1 MTVSVTIQVAYQKA
15 VRQLAKLGV
24 DLDPIV
30 LLRAIGLRQI
40 KWSTDNIKAGG
51 LAMAWTR
58 MSKNTIA
65 ANPKRSGPRFF
76 SSRYTARLKQALTM
90 NVQGSKSVQVG
101 ITDRFAE
108 YHHFGTKPYVIR
120 PVNARFLRF
129 VVAGAVTSRAGRV
142 VSFTTRTGRVVSFK
156 AKTGTARY
164 EKNVAFAREVHHP
177 GLPARP
183 LLPTKAIGEQLALM
197 VLQAR
202 IDQAV
207 QRSNQ
212 P

>member
-1 MTVSVTIQVAYQKA
+1 
-15 VRQLAKLGV
+15 
-24 DLDPIV
+24 
-30 LLRAIGLRQI
+30 
-40 KWSTDNIKAGG
+40 
-51 LAMAWTR
+51 

-156 AKTGTARY
+156 AKTGTAR
-164 EKNVAFAREVHHP
+164 EVHHP